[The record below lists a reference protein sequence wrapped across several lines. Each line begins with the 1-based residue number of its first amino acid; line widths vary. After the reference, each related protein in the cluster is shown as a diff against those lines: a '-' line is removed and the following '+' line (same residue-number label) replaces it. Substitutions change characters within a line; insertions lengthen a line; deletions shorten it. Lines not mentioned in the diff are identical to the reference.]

1 MSGEI
6 EEQALNVFKDYAK
19 CDLIPYESVGEAL
32 RQTTIV
38 ATDTLINSFLN
49 KIHGYVLFYI

>member
-6 EEQALNVFKDYAK
+6 EEVALNVFKDYAK
-19 CDLIPYESVGEAL
+19 SDLIPFDLVGEAL

-38 ATDTLINSFLN
+38 VTDTTVNAFIK
-49 KIHGYVLFYI
+49 KIAG